1 MLINTLF
8 INSQLA
14 NKSISNKSENSDK
27 LFGFLFSEIMAIDNN
42 AEKINFFKDHL
53 GGNLIDYKSVFINYK
68 FDTNVNLSNINN
80 QKSINPIISLSSLF
94 FAENQ
99 TDLKLDQVEK
109 IIYTPEQFVS
119 SFSSLVKSLLENKDS
134 EPNVEIKLF
143 SKNFI
148 LSHTV
153 EKSELKNFEKFLFET
168 IEKESTFSIS
178 LSAFD
183 KQILFEIFS
192 QVASSV
198 LTKELSKDNKDI
210 VEYNLS
216 NETQQELNNQGLTSN
231 VNLQTSN
238 KLNLAGKLNSL
249 NINLKD
255 DLENLKTEFNVLD
268 NEINLKQEKE
278 TSSNNINNLNLKSLQ
293 NNSDKKVDVVQ
304 KQSTITSES
313 PNNNG
318 GDNNLV
324 KKLNSKVI
332 NNVSANRTIIESKN
346 NNQNYNRIDFNPE
359 LERAFDNKIKISE
372 KDNLNQDSIEKPSLK
387 VFIQQGDSK
396 NSYTNKINIE
406 NSINEI
412 NHILKN
418 SSEQSIVSLKVEVK
432 STNNNEIKVNNSEV
446 VDNFENH
453 IVRERQL
460 QNIFRKIVAQNNESQ
475 NNTTYIRLSSNSVV
489 KENQPLTVNASEV
502 NTNLKEINNSQFEK
516 LDSEKLVNSNNQKIS
531 DESFSKTVNNNELV
545 KSFTQGLTF
554 DSNIVQQSEN
564 SSANKFTLQYK
575 QINESTD
582 YSRNEKNIVK
592 NDFSNE
598 EKFNTNISSDLSQK
612 ISLKKES
619 LENLQIKESETSDNI
634 NINLNNKSQYEV
646 KQIISSEN
654 QSVKS
659 LENFKNVPNLN
670 TLNGKNTKTEIIQ
683 NEIKNSISNE
693 NIETNFEKGTK
704 LDFNNKQS
712 SHSLNENKNEYDTNR
727 LNNDKPNRTITSID
741 NDGNNSFDNN
751 NIETIKTPF
760 ETKNIS
766 SNISVDFL
774 DDISENSSNNKVDEN
789 KNQIN
794 VSLKKDDRSI
804 KQKANDEEVISSQN
818 AIRIFN
824 EKPAKKVINI
834 NNKDEVSI
842 DDKNL
847 NPDND
852 KSHLPLDEKR
862 NHIEKKFEN
871 SEVKNINQEHNFKT
885 ETKNNTE
892 QIINSI
898 NQENIELKNYSKSEN
913 QNLSNNITGTSE
925 INKKVFSNISRNNFH
940 NSFENDNELIRFLES
955 KTVENLVK
963 ILNDNNLNIKA
974 ELNKISTNNQT
985 VELKLFPEDLGK
997 VKIFLENNE
1006 NVISAKIEVN
1016 SEQAKN
1022 MVMTNLPRLKES
1034 LSQEG
1039 VNIQNL
1045 NVFLNNNDQKN
1056 NNNANQKKKNNNSK
1070 FLFDGED
1077 KTNEIRIKDLGYN
1090 TIEYLA

>member
-42 AEKINFFKDHL
+42 AEKINLVKDHL

-68 FDTNVNLSNINN
+68 FDTNVNLSDINN
-80 QKSINPIISLSSLF
+80 ENSIDPIISLSSLF

-198 LTKELSKDNKDI
+198 LTKEFSNDNKGI
-210 VEYNLS
+210 VEHNLP
-216 NETQQELNNQGLTSN
+216 NETQQIFNNQNLTSN

-238 KLNLAGKLNSL
+238 KLNLTEKSNSL

-255 DLENLKTEFNVLD
+255 NLENLKTEFNVLD

-278 TSSNNINNLNLKSLQ
+278 TYSNNTNNLNLKSLQ
-293 NNSDKKVDVVQ
+293 NNSDEKVDVVQ

-313 PNNNG
+313 PNNKG

-324 KKLNSKVI
+324 KNFNSDVI

-346 NNQNYNRIDFNPE
+346 NNQNYNRVDFNPE
-359 LERAFDNKIKISE
+359 LERAFDNKIIISE
-372 KDNLNQDSIEKPSLK
+372 KDNLNQDSIEKPFLK

-412 NHILKN
+412 NHIIKN

-432 STNNNEIKVNNSEV
+432 STNNNEIKINNSEV
-446 VDNFENH
+446 ENNFENH

-475 NNTTYIRLSSNSVV
+475 NNTTYIRLSSNPVV

-502 NTNLKEINNSQFEK
+502 NTNLQEINNSQFEK
-516 LDSEKLVNSNNQKIS
+516 LNSGELVNSNNQKIS
-531 DESFSKTVNNNELV
+531 DESFAKTVNKNELV

-554 DSNIVQQSEN
+554 DPNNIQLSEN

-575 QINESTD
+575 QPNESTD

-598 EKFNTNISSDLSQK
+598 EIFNTNISSDLSQK

-619 LENLQIKESETSDNI
+619 LENLQLIGTETSDNI
-634 NINLNNKSQYEV
+634 NINLSNKSQDEV
-646 KQIISSEN
+646 KQIISSDN
-654 QSVKS
+654 QSIKS
-659 LENFKNVPNLN
+659 LENFKNEPNFNSLN
-670 TLNGKNTKTEIIQ
+670 LKDTKTEIIQ
-683 NEIKNSISNE
+683 NEMKNNIPNE
-693 NIETNFEKGTK
+693 IAETNSEMGSE
-704 LDFNNKQS
+704 LNFNNKQS
-712 SHSLNENKNEYDTNR
+712 SHSINDNKNEFDS
-727 LNNDKPNRTITSID
+727 NDLRNEKPNRTFTTID
-741 NDGNNSFDNN
+741 NDGNNNFEDN
-751 NIETIKTPF
+751 NIETIKATF
-760 ETKNIS
+760 ENKNIS
-766 SNISVDFL
+766 SRISVDSL
-774 DDISENSSNNKVDEN
+774 DEISENSSNNKVDEN

-794 VSLKKDDRSI
+794 LSLKKDD
-804 KQKANDEEVISSQN
+804 
-818 AIRIFN
+818 
-824 EKPAKKVINI
+824 
-834 NNKDEVSI
+834 
-842 DDKNL
+842 
-847 NPDND
+847 
-852 KSHLPLDEKR
+852 
-862 NHIEKKFEN
+862 
-871 SEVKNINQEHNFKT
+871 
-885 ETKNNTE
+885 
-892 QIINSI
+892 
-898 NQENIELKNYSKSEN
+898 
-913 QNLSNNITGTSE
+913 LS
-925 INKKVFSNISRNNFH
+925 
-940 NSFENDNELIRFLES
+940 
-955 KTVENLVK
+955 
-963 ILNDNNLNIKA
+963 
-974 ELNKISTNNQT
+974 
-985 VELKLFPEDLGK
+985 
-997 VKIFLENNE
+997 
-1006 NVISAKIEVN
+1006 
-1016 SEQAKN
+1016 
-1022 MVMTNLPRLKES
+1022 
-1034 LSQEG
+1034 
-1039 VNIQNL
+1039 
-1045 NVFLNNNDQKN
+1045 
-1056 NNNANQKKKNNNSK
+1056 
-1070 FLFDGED
+1070 
-1077 KTNEIRIKDLGYN
+1077 
-1090 TIEYLA
+1090 